1 MIPVAPQ
8 PEPPGFDVNVRQPG
22 VRWLARK
29 GIDAQQPIPA
39 GVTLESYWTW
49 CLPELRSA
57 YQSICAYVCV
67 YVELVVGNATV
78 EHFVPKAQRID
89 LAYEW
94 SNYRFIC
101 GTMNGRK
108 SDFTDVLDPF
118 TLADSP
124 FELNFGDFRISVRS
138 GLDMRMATVAES
150 TIARLKLNG
159 ADCRKLRENHYN
171 EYLVG
176 DISEVKFR
184 RESPFVHAEAVRL
197 NMLR

>member
-1 MIPVAPQ
+1 M
-8 PEPPGFDVNVRQPG
+8 
-22 VRWLARK
+22 
-29 GIDAQQPIPA
+29 
-39 GVTLESYWTW
+39 
-49 CLPELRSA
+49 RSA

-138 GLDMRMATVAES
+138 DIDLHIATLAES
-150 TIARLKLNG
+150 TITRLKLNG
-159 ADCRKLRENHYN
+159 TACRKLRENHYN

-176 DISEVKFR
+176 EISEVKFR